1 MNSVIVNGN
10 IGREP
15 EITMTSGGKKLC
27 NFSLAN
33 DKGNKEVQWVDCRAW
48 DIKAEYLEKYVHK
61 GYRLLVQ
68 GRLMFDSY
76 TKDGEKRKSIYIL
89 CDRIEIERSTENDT
103 RRSNTQPKDDGSQN
117 APDWLTIVHQDKDLE
132 EDLPF

>member
-33 DKGNKEVQWVDCRAW
+33 DKGNKEVQWVECRAW
-48 DIKAEYLEKYVHK
+48 DNKAEYLEKYVHK
-61 GYRLLVQ
+61 GYRLLIQ
-68 GRLMFDSY
+68 GRLMFDTH

-89 CDRIEIERSTENDT
+89 CDRVEIERSTENDT
-103 RRSNTQPKDDGSQN
+103 RRGNTQPKDDGSQN
-117 APDWLTIVHQDKDLE
+117 APEWLRIDTE
-132 EDLPF
+132 SDLPF

>member
-48 DIKAEYLEKYVHK
+48 DNKAEYLEKYVHK

-68 GRLMFDSY
+68 GRLMFDTY
-76 TKDGEKRKSIYIL
+76 TKDGEKRKSIYVL
-89 CDRIEIERSTENDT
+89 CDRVEIERSTENDT

-117 APDWLTIVHQDKDLE
+117 APEWLRIDTE
-132 EDLPF
+132 SDLPF

>member
-33 DKGNKEVQWVDCRAW
+33 DKGNKEIQWVDCRAW

-117 APDWLTIVHQDKDLE
+117 APEWLKIDAE
-132 EDLPF
+132 SDLPF

>member
-68 GRLMFDSY
+68 GRLMFEIGHDQGETVPEILEAEGY
-76 TKDGEKRKSIYIL
+76 TAIEVKKDYAGL
-89 CDRIEIERSTENDT
+89 DRMVFAVWPGDNKEI
-103 RRSNTQPKDDGSQN
+103 
-117 APDWLTIVHQDKDLE
+117 
-132 EDLPF
+132 

>member
-33 DKGNKEVQWVDCRAW
+33 DKGNKEVQWVECRAW
-48 DIKAEYLEKYVHK
+48 DNKAEYLEKYVHK
-61 GYRLLVQ
+61 GYRLLIQ
-68 GRLMFDSY
+68 GRLMFDTY

-89 CDRIEIERSTENDT
+89 CDRVEIERSTENDT
-103 RRSNTQPKDDGSQN
+103 RRGNTQPKDDGSQN
-117 APDWLTIVHQDKDLE
+117 APEWLRIDTE
-132 EDLPF
+132 SDLPF

>member
-1 MNSVIVNGN
+1 MNLTVINGN

-33 DKGNKEVQWVDCRAW
+33 DKGNKDVQWVDCRAW

-68 GRLMFDSY
+68 GRLMFDTY
-76 TKDGEKRKSIYIL
+76 TKDGEKRKSIYVL

-103 RRSNTQPKDDGSQN
+103 RRSNTHPNEEPSQN
-117 APDWLTIVHQDKDLE
+117 GSDWLRVDS